1 VIAMW
6 KVNVKDLI
14 KERRKV
20 IEGIYAPEF
29 VELHTGTYKVL
40 HGGFKVKMV
49 LTYADNKIL
58 LGGYARGYVERPC
71 DRCLKLSEM
80 YIDGI
85 IEAVY
90 TFEKKPL
97 SKNEELKDLANE
109 ILLTGD
115 IIDLEERIVEGI
127 VSSAPDVFVC
137 SPDCKGLCPYCGADL
152 NEEPNH
158 TCKAMEEEQ
167 IDPRFAKLLKIK
179 HTQEG

>member
-1 VIAMW
+1 MW
-6 KVNVKDLI
+6 KVNLKDLV
-14 KERRKV
+14 KEKSKV
-20 IEGIYAPEF
+20 IEGIYAPEYI
-29 VELHTGTYKVL
+29 ELHTGTYKVL
-40 HGGFKVKMV
+40 GNGFKVKMV
-49 LTYADNKIL
+49 LTYADNKIV

-90 TFEKKPL
+90 TFQKKQIH
-97 SKNEELKDLANE
+97 KNEELKDLTNE
-109 ILLTGD
+109 IFLEGD
-115 IIDLEERIVEGI
+115 IINLEERILEGI

-152 NEEPNH
+152 NEEPDH
-158 TCKAMEEEQ
+158 TCAKMNESKV
-167 IDPRFAKLLKIK
+167 DPRFEKLLKVK

>member
-1 VIAMW
+1 MW

-14 KERRKV
+14 KERRKT
-20 IEGIYAPEF
+20 IEGIYAPEE

-49 LTYADNKIL
+49 ITYADNKIL
-58 LGGYARGYVERPC
+58 LGGYVRGYIERPC
-71 DRCLKLSEM
+71 DRCLKISEM

-90 TFEKKPL
+90 TFQKKPTP
-97 SKNEELKDLANE
+97 KNEELKDLSNE
-109 ILLTGD
+109 IFLEGD

-158 TCKAMEEEQ
+158 SCKNTTENS
-167 IDPRFAKLLKIK
+167 IDPRFEKLLKIK